1 MSSPNDNEDDKNK
14 TASAIIEMLKD
25 AGVSTSSLEDE
36 DHKFWNTQVRVFF
49 LFTQDFLIL
58 LDKNKDT
65 NVSLLIYY

>member
-36 DHKFWNTQVRVFF
+36 DHKFWNTQVRFF
-49 LFTQDFLIL
+49 FFSSRLFDIARQEQRH
-58 LDKNKDT
+58 
-65 NVSLLIYY
+65 

>member
-36 DHKFWNTQVRVFF
+36 DHKFWNTQVRVFSF
-49 LFTQDFLIL
+49 PQDFLIL

>member
-36 DHKFWNTQVRVFF
+36 DHKFWNTQVRFFF
-49 LFTQDFLIL
+49 LFLKTF
-58 LDKNKDT
+58 
-65 NVSLLIYY
+65 